1 MLFDKPHLERSV
13 TNGCTNCKT
22 KVIPKSNEFVLRG
35 SIDWFSAMTVEAFTV
50 EAWFDRLV

>member
-35 SIDWFSAMTVEAFTV
+35 SIDWFSAMTVEAFTRQV
-50 EAWFDRLV
+50 SST